1 VSWMLQV
8 GEETDVATICDL
20 RNGWWHNSC
29 AQKVVVDDPQLY
41 KNAIDPE
48 NVSEDEPW
56 VCPQCMYYLCRNDDR
71 TRHLCVMCG
80 KPSARSGD
88 RMGSD
93 MVSCDGHW
101 SGLFH
106 KACARYDEAQE
117 LREENDTWFCPA
129 CDSLPV
135 VEGDAEEED
144 DSGDDLEHID
154 PDCPLHE
161 NSVTGLLTAID
172 AALNELPRD
181 AFERGFESRRVFFEK
196 IVKAEGR
203 NDYDLHFRAE
213 RKRKAKESAAVGQGQ
228 AGKRRRRKRGGKKSQ
243 NN

>member
-1 VSWMLQV
+1 
-8 GEETDVATICDL
+8 
-20 RNGWWHNSC
+20 
-29 AQKVVVDDPQLY
+29 
-41 KNAIDPE
+41 
-48 NVSEDEPW
+48 
-56 VCPQCMYYLCRNDDR
+56 
-71 TRHLCVMCG
+71 
-80 KPSARSGD
+80 
-88 RMGSD
+88 MGSD

-135 VEGDAEEED
+135 VEGDAAEED

-172 AALNELPRD
+172 AALEELPRD

-196 IVKAEGR
+196 IVEAEGR